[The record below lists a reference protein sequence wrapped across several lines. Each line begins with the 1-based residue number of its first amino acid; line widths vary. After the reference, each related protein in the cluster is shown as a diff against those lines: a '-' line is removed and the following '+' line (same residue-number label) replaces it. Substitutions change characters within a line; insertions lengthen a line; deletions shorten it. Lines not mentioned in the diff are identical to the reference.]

1 MTHYLECEACFFI
14 FFLFYGISSFLI
26 HVCSFISYHFKETIY
41 KLEDN
46 EELSVEE
53 DNEDLPVE
61 EGNEELSNDGVLL
74 TREEVLNEEKINNI
88 GLKRRRK

>member
-1 MTHYLECEACFFI
+1 M
-14 FFLFYGISSFLI
+14 
-26 HVCSFISYHFKETIY
+26 
-41 KLEDN
+41 EDN